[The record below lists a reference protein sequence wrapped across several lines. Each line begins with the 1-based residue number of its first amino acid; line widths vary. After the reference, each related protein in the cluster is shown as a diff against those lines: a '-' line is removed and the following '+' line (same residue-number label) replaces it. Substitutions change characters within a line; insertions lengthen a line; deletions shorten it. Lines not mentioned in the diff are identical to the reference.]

1 MAATPDPTSSLLD
14 DALAD
19 TDRQIAE
26 TERRRERQVRLLR
39 ELDPGTRAQINAER
53 RLREIEWTLS
63 LNQMHRILVQHL
75 LAPDLSN
82 GLGYP

>member
-63 LNQMHRILVQHL
+63 LNHMHRTFIRHL
-75 LAPDLSN
+75 LESDPSNDLDH
-82 GLGYP
+82 P